1 MKRVLVTGCSGF
13 LAPFLI
19 DGLLKEGEVE
29 LFGLTEVADFRSDKL
44 KVFHVDIVDK
54 EQVDAAIRAIRP
66 EMIFHLAAVSNVK
79 FSWEAPDL
87 TYKVNFIGSV
97 HLLDAVA
104 RFSPACRVVLMS
116 SAEVYGKTSRETID
130 EQTGISI
137 ETPYS
142 LSKYAMEKAAEF
154 YMKSKKLDITRIRS
168 FNFIGPGQ
176 QGKFVASDFASQIA
190 AVEKGKQAPVIR
202 VGNLTAVRDFSDVR
216 DIARYL
222 RVIARA
228 PGTGAIYNLASGIP
242 HSIADILDILLSL
255 SAQQIAVE
263 VDQQKMRPVDVP
275 RLVGDCSLIR
285 QKFNLHPEYRIEQTL
300 LDILD
305 FWRSAV

>member
-19 DGLLKEGEVE
+19 DGLIQEGETG
-29 LFGLTEVADFRSDKL
+29 LFGLTEVTDFRSDKL
-44 KVFHVDIVDK
+44 KVFHVDIVDQG
-54 EQVDAAIRAIRP
+54 QVVAAIQAIRP

-79 FSWEAPDL
+79 ASWEVPDL

-104 RFSPACRVVLMS
+104 RFSPGCRVVLMS
-116 SAEVYGKTSRETID
+116 SAEVYGKTNRETID
-130 EQTGISI
+130 EQTEISI

-154 YMKSKKLDITRIRS
+154 YIKSKTLDIVRIRS

-190 AVEKGKQAPVIR
+190 AVEKGTQEPVIR

-228 PGTGAIYNLASGIP
+228 SGTGAIYNLGSGIP

-255 SAQQIAVE
+255 STHKIAVE
-263 VDQQKMRPVDVP
+263 VDQGKMRPVDVP
-275 RLVGDCSLIR
+275 RLVGDCSAIR
-285 QKFNLHPEYRIEQTL
+285 QKFKLFAEYRIEQTL
-300 LDILD
+300 LDILN
-305 FWRSAV
+305 FWRSAG